1 MYSRRILKNT
11 EASFVKV
18 TTVRLEEDV
27 LKRLDGIAEAMNRP
41 RNWVIQQAVN
51 QYLEYEA
58 WFVEQVKAGLREV
71 EEGKVAAH
79 DKVVARFKKWGVDA
93 G

>member
-18 TTVRLEEDV
+18 TTVRLEDDV
-27 LKRLDGIAEAMNRP
+27 LKRLDGLAAAMNRP
-41 RNWVIQQAVN
+41 RNWVIQQAVD
-51 QYLEYEA
+51 QYLDYEA
-58 WFVEQVKAGLREV
+58 WFVEQVKAGLREG
-71 EEGKVAAH
+71 EEGKVASH
-79 DKVVARFKKWGVDA
+79 GKVVARIKRWGVDA